1 MRVWDI
7 IDQLDGGI
15 QITEKPR
22 ARAPL
27 SGFLA
32 SAARVA
38 LTVGF
43 AVATSGSFY
52 AGPASTFSSSSG
64 VDFRFPIARSSVR
77 HAPPPARRP
86 RSEKMTDTQ
95 FGQSTSKLSRAFAGF
110 FQPSGEEEQLDEEY
124 SF

>member
-7 IDQLDGGI
+7 VDQLEGGN
-15 QITEKPR
+15 QITEKACSR
-22 ARAPL
+22 ARL

-52 AGPASTFSSSSG
+52 AGPTVSFSSSSG
-64 VDFRFPIARSSVR
+64 IDLRIPITRSSLGET
-77 HAPPPARRP
+77 PPPTRQP
-86 RSEKMTDTQ
+86 RSEGMTDTQ
-95 FGQSTSKLSRAFAGF
+95 FGQSSSKLSRGFVGF
-110 FQPSGEEEQLDEEY
+110 FQPVADEEQLDEEY